1 VPILPL
7 IGHDTLRERL
17 GAAIARGTLPGSL
30 LLQGPQGVGK
40 QRLALWLGQRLLC
53 EGADPKPCGECQHCR
68 YALRLAHPDLH
79 WFYPQPR
86 PKDAS
91 PSTDDVRRDYGETS
105 AERAASHGLY
115 AAPGG
120 DEGIFVATVRAIV
133 QIASLKPALARRKV
147 FVVGDADRMVSQEG
161 ADQAANAFLK
171 LLEEPPANTTIIL
184 TSSEPGALLPTIR
197 SRVVVVRVAAL
208 TDAQVLE
215 FLQAEPVRAW
225 LDRDLPRTTRDER
238 VAIAR
243 GAPGRLLAHAAY
255 EDALVRARR
264 LLDAAVKGDRAERLR
279 VAFVQGGSKAR
290 AGFSD
295 ALDALTVLL
304 RDRTRAAVERA
315 DATGATGAARAVAAV
330 ERAKDEASGNANP
343 QLITVTLM
351 RALESSL
358 K

>member
-7 IGHDTLRERL
+7 IGHRSLRERL
-17 GAAIARGTLPGSL
+17 GAAIDRGSLPGSL

-40 QRLALWLGQRLLC
+40 QRLALWVGQRLLC
-53 EGADPKPCGECQHCR
+53 EGANPKPCGECQHCR

-86 PKDAS
+86 PKDS
-91 PSTDDVRRDYGETS
+91 TPSLDDVRRDYGEVT
-105 AERAASHGLY
+105 AERAAAQGLY

-120 DEGIFVATVRAIV
+120 EEGIYVATVRAIV
-133 QIASLKPALARRKV
+133 QIAGLKPALARRKV
-147 FVVGDADRMVSQEG
+147 FVVGDADRMVSQDG

-197 SRVVVVRVAAL
+197 SRVVAIRVPPL
-208 TDAQVLE
+208 TDEQVLE
-215 FLQAEPVRAW
+215 FLEAEPVRVR
-225 LDRDLPRTTRDER
+225 LDRDLPRTTPDER
-238 VAIAR
+238 LAIAR
-243 GAPGRLLAHAAY
+243 GAPGRLLAYAAY
-255 EDALVRARR
+255 EDALARARR
-264 LLDAAVKGDRAERLR
+264 LLDAVVQGDRAEKLR
-279 VAFVQGGSKAR
+279 IAFAQGGSKAR

-304 RDRTRAAVERA
+304 RDRTRNAIERNDAAQ
-315 DATGATGAARAVAAV
+315 AAGSAQAVAAV